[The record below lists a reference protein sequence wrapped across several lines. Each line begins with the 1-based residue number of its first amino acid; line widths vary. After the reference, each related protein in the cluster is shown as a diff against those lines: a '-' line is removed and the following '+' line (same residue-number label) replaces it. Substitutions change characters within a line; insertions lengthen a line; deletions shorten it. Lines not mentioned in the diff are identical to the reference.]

1 MSSENELF
9 AKLDQ
14 WLKNQ
19 STEPNIFDVVKANDI
34 DLFAAFV
41 LRHFRAAA
49 KNAVADRLSLEAGKV
64 RAATWERA
72 GAIGTLI
79 DWLSETWNLSS
90 AEQVALL
97 GLKNVGEIVAI
108 RGQAP
113 RDASQLLLE
122 HLAMLIDIYQALSTL
137 LPGREDGEGWLR
149 RSNDDGLFRGTSPI
163 AVMLD
168 RGRPGIKDVRAY
180 LWAQIW

>member
-1 MSSENELF
+1 MRSEDELF
-9 AKLDQ
+9 AKLDR
-14 WLKNQ
+14 WLALQ
-19 STEPNIFDVVKANDI
+19 PAEPTIFDVAKAKDV

-49 KNAVADRLSLEAGKV
+49 KKAVADRLTLEAGKV
-64 RAATWERA
+64 RPVTWERT

-97 GLKNVGEIVAI
+97 GLENEGEITAI

-113 RDASQLLLE
+113 REASQLLLE

-137 LPGREDGEGWLR
+137 LPRRQPADGWLR
-149 RSNDDGLFRGTSPI
+149 RSNDDALFKGASPI

-168 RGRPGIKDVRAY
+168 RGRLGIKDVRAY

>member
-1 MSSENELF
+1 MSSDEELF
-9 AKLDQ
+9 AKLDR
-14 WLKNQ
+14 WLENQ
-19 STEPNIFDVVKANDI
+19 PAEPTIFDVVKTNDI
-34 DLFAAFV
+34 ELLAGFV

-49 KNAVADRLSLEAGKV
+49 KKAVADRLTLEAAKV
-64 RAATWERA
+64 RPATWERT

-79 DWLSETWNLSS
+79 DWLAATWNLSS

-97 GLKNVGEIVAI
+97 GLENAGEIVAL
-108 RGQAP
+108 RSQAP
-113 RDASQLLLE
+113 QETSHLLLE

-137 LPGREDGEGWLR
+137 LPGREDGDDWLR
-149 RSNDDGLFRGTSPI
+149 RSNNDALFQGASPI

-168 RGRPGIKDVRAY
+168 RGRLGIKDVRAY